1 MQLDANERQIYLTRI
16 AKEISNYPLEPF
28 KVLLARAVAAF
39 PDVEAMLPFFAKYPD
54 RGAQTI
60 IMLARAAGYKQDA
73 PIIQNDILINIER
86 MSDSELRQ
94 LRAKQDLENQQLME
108 RTVEGEVD
116 SLTPSHDAKDGKDPL
131 THLYGELEVDINSP

>member
-1 MQLDANERQIYLTRI
+1 
-16 AKEISNYPLEPF
+16 
-28 KVLLARAVAAF
+28 
-39 PDVEAMLPFFAKYPD
+39 
-54 RGAQTI
+54 
-60 IMLARAAGYKQDA
+60 MLARAAGYKQDA
-73 PIIQNDILINIER
+73 PIIQNNILINIER

-94 LRAKQDLENQQLME
+94 LRAKQDLEYRQLME

>member
-16 AKEISNYPLEPF
+16 AKEIANYSLEPF

-73 PIIQNDILINIER
+73 PIIQNNILINIER

-94 LRAKQDLENQQLME
+94 LRAKQDMEYRQLME
-108 RTVEGEVD
+108 RTTEGEVED
-116 SLTPSHDAKDGKDPL
+116 GTDA
-131 THLYGELEVDINSP
+131 